1 MEIHG
6 IIRSI
11 GEVQQKTADF
21 SIVEVDL
28 DISTYQQGS
37 CKKYENYARVQF
49 TNERVNLLT
58 GFMTGERVKVR
69 YNIKGNYYTNVNGD
83 AFFAQNL
90 NATKIERL

>member
-28 DISTYQQGS
+28 DISTYQQGTG
-37 CKKYENYARVQF
+37 KKFENYARVQF
-49 TNERVNLLT
+49 TNERIGLLKD
-58 GFMTGERVKVR
+58 FSIGERARIK

-83 AFFAQNL
+83 TFFAQNL